1 MRRFFK
7 AAIIAFGVAGALAA
21 SPAGAQPYDDE
32 QGGYDPSYG
41 QAYGDQAYGN
51 QDYGPGYDQ
60 PYDQSYDPGAGYYG
74 PDYGYCDPGYDCP
87 DDFYDLPLYYGDVY
101 YGNTWYNGPFY
112 WRDYGGRR
120 QYWVHGGWR
129 YGNNRGGHF
138 GPALGRNFYRS
149 HGFNSRSFTSGG
161 NWGGQNYARRAYNPQ
176 QFGGSNWNNRSGFGF
191 QGNQNF
197 QTQRFNQN
205 NHNWNR
211 GSFSGGGW
219 NRQGFQ
225 GGQNF
230 QSRSFQNNG
239 GGGWQGRSQAQIQ
252 QAPAQQNFGG
262 HNGGGWRGGDHGG
275 GHGGWGHNR

>member
-1 MRRFFK
+1 MRSFFK
-7 AAIIAFGVAGALAA
+7 AAIVAFGVTGALAA
-21 SPAGAQPYDDE
+21 TPASAQPYDG
-32 QGGYDPSYG
+32 GGYDPSYDQG
-41 QAYGDQAYGN
+41 YGDQAYG
-51 QDYGPGYDQ
+51 GQ
-60 PYDQSYDPGAGYYG
+60 PYDQSYDQSYDPGPGYYG
-74 PDYGYCDPGYDCP
+74 SDTGYCDPGYDCP

-101 YGNTWYNGPFY
+101 YDNSWYNGPFY

-129 YGNNRGGHF
+129 FGNNRGGRF

-176 QFGGSNWNNRSGFGF
+176 QSFGGNNWSNRGGGRQGF
-191 QGNQNF
+191 QANQNF
-197 QTQRFNQN
+197 QTQRVDGN

-219 NRQGFQ
+219 NRQGVQ

-239 GGGWQGRSQAQIQ
+239 GGGRSQARIQ
-252 QAPAQQNFGG
+252 QAPAQQSVGG
-262 HNGGGWRGGDHGG
+262 HDGGGWRGRGGDN
-275 GHGGWGHNR
+275 GGWQGHHGH